1 MFVKDYIGYYIN
13 NNKKDNM
20 TKTQY
25 PTKYQITKLEQRV
38 DEELDPIIDMAELEL
53 KAVLTDE
60 TENAMTYLSKK
71 IKADKVINNLQKAIE
86 TLEVAQR
93 QAVTF
98 FGKIKDSNLK
108 EKLNYKFRNKD
119 QDNYYRSDNY
129 GRGIT
134 PEDCRDQ
141 LREFAEFIAQ
151 QKVENKPEGKKLKE
165 LKLYKKASKH
175 KIWECGVPDQL
186 QAQLTEILAGVNI
199 IWDKSKQLRLQ
210 NKQYN

>member
-1 MFVKDYIGYYIN
+1 
-13 NNKKDNM
+13 M

-38 DEELDPIIDMAELEL
+38 DEELNPIIDMAELEL
-53 KAVLTDE
+53 KAVLTEE
-60 TENAMTYLSKK
+60 TELAMTYLSKK

-86 TLEVAQR
+86 TLEIAQR

-98 FGKIKDSNLK
+98 FGKIKDSNLRQ
-108 EKLNYKFRNKD
+108 KLSYKFKD
-119 QDNYYRSDNY
+119 KNDRDNYYRSDNY
-129 GRGIT
+129 RGIT

-151 QKVENKPEGKKLKE
+151 QKVESKPEGKKLKE

-186 QAQLTEILAGVNI
+186 QSQLTEILAGVNI
-199 IWDKSKQLRLQ
+199 IWDKSKQLKLQ

>member
-1 MFVKDYIGYYIN
+1 
-13 NNKKDNM
+13 M

-60 TENAMTYLSKK
+60 TELAMTYLAKK

-86 TLEVAQR
+86 TLEIAQR

-98 FGKIKDSNLK
+98 FGKIKDA
-108 EKLNYKFRNKD
+108 KLRETLSYKFKD
-119 QDNYYRSDNY
+119 KKDRDNYYRHDSY

-141 LREFAEFIAQ
+141 LREFAQAIAQ

-175 KIWECGVPDQL
+175 KIWECGVPEQL
-186 QAQLTEILAGVNI
+186 QSQLEQILSGINI
-199 IWDKSKQLRLQ
+199 IWDKSKQLRLE
-210 NKQYN
+210 NKKYN

>member
-1 MFVKDYIGYYIN
+1 
-13 NNKKDNM
+13 M

-38 DEELDPIIDMAELEL
+38 DEELDPIISLAELEL

-60 TENAMTYLSKK
+60 TELAMTYLAKK

-86 TLEVAQR
+86 TLEIAQR

-98 FGKIKDSNLK
+98 FGKIKDAKLR
-108 EKLNYKFRNKD
+108 EKLSYKFKD
-119 QDNYYRSDNY
+119 KKDRDNYYRSDNY

-141 LREFAEFIAQ
+141 LREFAQSIAQ

-175 KIWECGVPDQL
+175 KIWECGVPEQL
-186 QAQLTEILAGVNI
+186 QSQLEHILSGINI
-199 IWDKSKQLRLQ
+199 IWDKSKQLRLE
-210 NKQYN
+210 NKKYN

>member
-1 MFVKDYIGYYIN
+1 
-13 NNKKDNM
+13 M

-25 PTKYQITKLEQRV
+25 PTKYQITKMEQRV
-38 DEELDPIIDMAELEL
+38 DEELDPIINMAELEL
-53 KAVLTDE
+53 KEVLTEE

-86 TLEVAQR
+86 TLEIAQR

-98 FGKIKDSNLK
+98 FGKIKDSNLRD
-108 EKLNYKFRNKD
+108 KLSYKFRDKKD
-119 QDNYYRSDNY
+119 RDNYYRSDNY

-141 LREFAEFIAQ
+141 LREFAEYIAQ

-175 KIWECGVPDQL
+175 KIWECGVPEQL
-186 QAQLTEILAGVNI
+186 QAQLSEIMAGVNI

>member
-1 MFVKDYIGYYIN
+1 
-13 NNKKDNM
+13 M

-98 FGKIKDSNLK
+98 FGKIKDSNLR
-108 EKLNYKFRNKD
+108 EKLSYKFKD
-119 QDNYYRSDNY
+119 KKDRENYYRSDNY

>member
-1 MFVKDYIGYYIN
+1 MS
-13 NNKKDNM
+13 
-20 TKTQY
+20 KTQY

-38 DEELDPIIDMAELEL
+38 DEELNPIIDMAELEL
-53 KAVLTDE
+53 KAVLTEE
-60 TENAMTYLSKK
+60 TENAMAYLSKK

-86 TLEVAQR
+86 TLEIAQR

-108 EKLNYKFRNKD
+108 EKLNYKFKD
-119 QDNYYRSDNY
+119 KKDRDNYYRSDNY

-175 KIWECGVPDQL
+175 KIWECGVPEQL
-186 QAQLTEILAGVNI
+186 QAQLSEIMAGVNI

>member
-1 MFVKDYIGYYIN
+1 
-13 NNKKDNM
+13 M

-38 DEELDPIIDMAELEL
+38 DEELDPIINMAELEL

-60 TENAMTYLSKK
+60 TELAMTYLAKK

-86 TLEVAQR
+86 TLEIAQR

-98 FGKIKDSNLK
+98 FGKIKDA
-108 EKLNYKFRNKD
+108 KLRETLSYKFKD
-119 QDNYYRSDNY
+119 KKDRDNYYRHDSY

-141 LREFAEFIAQ
+141 LREFAQAIAQ

-175 KIWECGVPDQL
+175 KIWECGVPEQL
-186 QAQLTEILAGVNI
+186 QSQLEQILSGINI
-199 IWDKSKQLRLQ
+199 IWDKSKQLRLE
-210 NKQYN
+210 NKKYN

>member
-1 MFVKDYIGYYIN
+1 
-13 NNKKDNM
+13 M

-25 PTKYQITKLEQRV
+25 PTKYQITRLEQRV
-38 DEELDPIIDMAELEL
+38 DEELDPIISLAELEL

-60 TENAMTYLSKK
+60 TELAMTYLAKK

-86 TLEVAQR
+86 TLEIAQR

-98 FGKIKDSNLK
+98 FGKIKDVKLR
-108 EKLNYKFRNKD
+108 EKLSYKFRDKKD
-119 QDNYYRSDNY
+119 RDNYYRSDNY

-141 LREFAEFIAQ
+141 LREFAQAIAQ

-175 KIWECGVPDQL
+175 KIWECGVPEQL
-186 QAQLTEILAGVNI
+186 QSQLEQILSGINI
-199 IWDKSKQLRLQ
+199 IWDKSKQLRLE
-210 NKQYN
+210 NKKYN

>member
-1 MFVKDYIGYYIN
+1 
-13 NNKKDNM
+13 M

-38 DEELDPIIDMAELEL
+38 DEELNPIIDMAELEL

-60 TENAMTYLSKK
+60 TELAMTYLSKK

-86 TLEVAQR
+86 TLEIAQR

-98 FGKIKDSNLK
+98 FGKIKDSNLRQ
-108 EKLNYKFRNKD
+108 KLSYKFKD
-119 QDNYYRSDNY
+119 KNDRDNYYRSDNY
-129 GRGIT
+129 RGIT

-186 QAQLTEILAGVNI
+186 QSQLTEILAGVNI
-199 IWDKSKQLRLQ
+199 IWDKSKQLKLQ

>member
-1 MFVKDYIGYYIN
+1 
-13 NNKKDNM
+13 M

-38 DEELDPIIDMAELEL
+38 DEELDPIINMAELEL

-60 TENAMTYLSKK
+60 TELAMTYLAKK

-86 TLEVAQR
+86 TLEIAQR

-98 FGKIKDSNLK
+98 FGKIKDA
-108 EKLNYKFRNKD
+108 KLRETLSYKFKD
-119 QDNYYRSDNY
+119 KKDRDNYYRHDSY

-141 LREFAEFIAQ
+141 LREFAQSIAQ

-175 KIWECGVPDQL
+175 KIWECGVPEQL
-186 QAQLTEILAGVNI
+186 QSQLEQILSGINI
-199 IWDKSKQLRLQ
+199 IWDKSKQLRLE
-210 NKQYN
+210 NKKYN

>member
-1 MFVKDYIGYYIN
+1 
-13 NNKKDNM
+13 M

-38 DEELDPIIDMAELEL
+38 DEELNPIIDMAELEL
-53 KAVLTDE
+53 KAVLTEE
-60 TENAMTYLSKK
+60 TELAMTYLSKK

-86 TLEVAQR
+86 TLEIAQR

-98 FGKIKDSNLK
+98 FGKIKDSNLRQ
-108 EKLNYKFRNKD
+108 KLSYKFKD
-119 QDNYYRSDNY
+119 KNDRDNYYRSDNY
-129 GRGIT
+129 RGIT

-175 KIWECGVPDQL
+175 KIWECGVPEQL
-186 QAQLTEILAGVNI
+186 QTQLTEILAGVNI

>member
-1 MFVKDYIGYYIN
+1 
-13 NNKKDNM
+13 M

-60 TENAMTYLSKK
+60 TELAMTYLAKK

-86 TLEVAQR
+86 TLEIAQR

-98 FGKIKDSNLK
+98 FGKIKDAKLR
-108 EKLNYKFRNKD
+108 EKLSYKFKD
-119 QDNYYRSDNY
+119 KKDRDNYYRHDSY

-134 PEDCRDQ
+134 PEDCRSQ
-141 LREFAEFIAQ
+141 LREFAQAIAQ

-175 KIWECGVPDQL
+175 KIWECGVPEQL
-186 QAQLTEILAGVNI
+186 QSQLEQILSGINI
-199 IWDKSKQLRLQ
+199 IWDKSKQLRLE
-210 NKQYN
+210 NKKYN

>member
-1 MFVKDYIGYYIN
+1 
-13 NNKKDNM
+13 M

-38 DEELDPIIDMAELEL
+38 DEELNPIIDMAELEL

-60 TENAMTYLSKK
+60 TELAMTYLSKK

-86 TLEVAQR
+86 TLEIAQR

-98 FGKIKDSNLK
+98 FGKIKDSNLR
-108 EKLNYKFRNKD
+108 EKLSYKFKD
-119 QDNYYRSDNY
+119 KKDRDNYYRSDNY

-141 LREFAEFIAQ
+141 LREFAQFIAQ

-186 QAQLTEILAGVNI
+186 QSQLTEILAGVNI
-199 IWDKSKQLRLQ
+199 IWDKSKQLKLQ

>member
-1 MFVKDYIGYYIN
+1 
-13 NNKKDNM
+13 M

-25 PTKYQITKLEQRV
+25 PTKYQITKMEQRV
-38 DEELDPIIDMAELEL
+38 DEELDPIINMAELEL
-53 KAVLTDE
+53 KAVLTEE
-60 TENAMTYLSKK
+60 TESAMTYLSKK

-86 TLEVAQR
+86 TLEIAQR

-98 FGKIKDSNLK
+98 FGKIKDSNLRD
-108 EKLNYKFRNKD
+108 KLSYKFRDKKD
-119 QDNYYRSDNY
+119 RDNYYRSDNY

-175 KIWECGVPDQL
+175 KIWECGVPEQL
-186 QAQLTEILAGVNI
+186 QAQLSEIMAGVNI
-199 IWDKSKQLRLQ
+199 IWDKTKQLRLQ
-210 NKQYN
+210 NKSYN